1 MSIGRVVGLLLLVVV
16 IYAVITQPTASA
28 AMTRDGVGHL
38 GDAGSSLTTF
48 MTALVGSATDN
59 GSSGVTSSSQVDE
72 VPDGGV
78 STGDGSY
85 PG

>member
-16 IYAVITQPTASA
+16 VYAVITQPTASA

-38 GDAGSSLTTF
+38 GDAGTSLTTF
-48 MTALVGSATDN
+48 MSALVGGDAD
-59 GSSGVTSSSQVDE
+59 SSGVESTSQVDR
-72 VPDGGV
+72 VPQGGV
-78 STGDGSY
+78 GTGDGSY